1 MEISDSS
8 SQLGDFEFLADSSS
22 SIDSLSPELEL
33 LSQEICSK
41 GPQKSELEM
50 RYDVVTSMHYE
61 NLPMQYTVIFSTV
74 KNDILLL
81 KFFDICLI
89 FAQNIDCG
97 YK

>member
-41 GPQKSELEM
+41 GPQKSDLEM
-50 RYDVVTSMHYE
+50 R
-61 NLPMQYTVIFSTV
+61 
-74 KNDILLL
+74 
-81 KFFDICLI
+81 
-89 FAQNIDCG
+89 
-97 YK
+97 